1 MKQLQIKITQSL
13 LPLLVGGYSV
23 NRWLIYSPPKPHHF
37 LENHDYPVLIAFQL
51 YNNVHLYYTEYL
63 LM

>member
-13 LPLLVGGYSV
+13 LPLLVGGYCV

-37 LENHDYPVLIAFQL
+37 FRKPGLSCFNCFSTL
-51 YNNVHLYYTEYL
+51 
-63 LM
+63 